1 MIHILLINFFDCFQ
15 SFLECRRAVCD
26 LAVRKHLARLN
37 GVAVTDFPRSDTN
50 LLSQNIDQRFQCELT
65 LTYTKAAERTG
76 RRIIGVVAIA
86 TNVGILVAVWSYRM
100 GTCTLQNRSAEG
112 CVCTGIKVD
121 LTIQTGKDTILIT
134 AQCKGSFHC
143 MAFRMEI

>member
-1 MIHILLINFFDCFQ
+1 MVHILLINFLDCFQ
-15 SFLECRRAVCD
+15 SFFECSRAVCD
-26 LAVRKHLARLN
+26 LTVRKHLARLN
-37 GVAVTDFPRSDTN
+37 SITVTDLPRSDTN

-65 LTYTKAAERTG
+65 LAYTKAAERTG

-86 TNVGILVAVWSYRM
+86 ADIGILVAVRSYRVR
-100 GTCTLQNRSAEG
+100 TCTLQNRSAKR
-112 CVCTGIKVD
+112 CVSTGIKVD